1 MSTFVAKV
9 TKSFYFANEKGDE
22 ILVNGF
28 EDGFVI
34 VSAPI
39 NVSSYENA
47 SLIAI
52 INENGF
58 VSFLSGCFDEKSN
71 FKEEICKVFD
81 YNPDTTSFL
90 GFKLEFQGLSCTI
103 TKENSAV
110 YKIRESLKVLVETIA
125 KTISDKVDNE
135 LKEQEE
141 GINELEN
148 FLDSANLKFKS
159 YEAKEEYER
168 ISEVRDV
175 DSLSYGEDFVK
186 CVQYLAEKQGD
197 SIKDAVNKTYETFD
211 TLEINIAEGTEAIGF
226 ISRYCLYGDDIYE
239 HYFEIV
245 SQIFNKEL
253 ENL

>member
-9 TKSFYFANEKGDE
+9 TKSFYFADEKGYE

-39 NVSSYENA
+39 NISLYENVN
-47 SLIAI
+47 LISI

-71 FKEEICKVFD
+71 FKEEICKAFD

-90 GFKLEFQGLSCTI
+90 GFKLEVQGLSCTI
-103 TKENSAV
+103 TKENSAG
-110 YKIRESLKVLVETIA
+110 YKIRESLNVLVETIA
-125 KTISDKVDNE
+125 QTISDKADNE
-135 LKEQEE
+135 QKEREE
-141 GINELEN
+141 VEN
-148 FLDSANLKFKS
+148 FLQSTNLKFKS
-159 YEAKEEYER
+159 YEAKKEYER
-168 ISEVRDV
+168 FSEVRDV

-211 TLEINIAEGTEAIGF
+211 SLEINIAEGKEAIGF
-226 ISRYCLYGDDIYE
+226 ISRYCLYGDEIYE
-239 HYFEIV
+239 YYCEIV
-245 SQIFNKEL
+245 FQIFNKEL